1 MSTAS
6 GDEYLI
12 AESATLIAAADAPA
26 TPVGAS
32 PTSQWPYLLVS
43 VIAVA
48 GLGLIAIGLLR
59 EGLLALTAALAVAAG
74 VRLVLPSATAGWLS
88 SRSRTI
94 DAGVFAGLA
103 AALGAVTL
111 MLFP

>member
-12 AESATLIAAADAPA
+12 ADPANLIAAADPA
-26 TPVGAS
+26 VTPVEHT

-43 VIAVA
+43 LIAVG

-59 EGLLALTAALAVAAG
+59 QGLLGLTLAMAVAAG
-74 VRLVLPSATAGWLS
+74 VRLMLPTTTAGWLG

-94 DAGVFAGLA
+94 DAAVFAGLA
-103 AALGAVTL
+103 AALGTVTL
-111 MLFP
+111 LLFP